1 MNKGFNSDLPETGI
15 EVRAKKK
22 PFLAIPEEQQT
33 NAQNQAAHDNTG
45 TQANVLED
53 ALSPREIKSK
63 MM

>member
-15 EVRAKKK
+15 EVRAKKN
-22 PFLAIPEEQQT
+22 PFVAIPEEQQA
-33 NAQNQAAHDNTG
+33 NAQNAAHDNSG